1 MGGVRLTM
9 TAKNNLLWIFLRILE
24 MGMQILVFFIIL
36 LMLSYHIIGVSAAGI
51 VGCLATSGLPVLAL
65 YLVRLLIKNNIL
77 IVVCHT
83 AVAAFLLIRGVT
95 PEEKLAYILLGV
107 ALLIYSFSLSNSDKK
122 GGAEKIPIGFLTLF
136 VVAAML
142 GKSAGLENIKWAG
155 IYGGSIFIILQVLY
169 LNFDNVNKYLC
180 MNQEIAHL
188 PVKQIVAVNTFQM
201 SILVTLFCGIMIL
214 FSNKYVN
221 RMVEIISGFVG
232 GFITYIFRMIF
243 SLGKDYKPKSVLTG
257 GAGEGNGMDQMW
269 AIVEESI
276 WTDILNAIG
285 MIFGSVIGVVLVI
298 GFCVLIIVVVVKR
311 LKNISFGGESDVK
324 EFIVPGDVAE
334 FQWRRKMRGKQE
346 KGSGINYK
354 ARMLFKSHVIKAAAR
369 QGEQIRATMMP
380 RELSGLYLGVQEKD
394 VADIYEK
401 ARYSKENVTSE
412 EIAVL
417 KKLKV

>member
-1 MGGVRLTM
+1 M
-9 TAKNNLLWIFLRILE
+9 TAKNNLLWSFLRILE
-24 MGMQILVFFIIL
+24 MGMQVLTFFIIL

-51 VGCLATSGLPVLAL
+51 LGCLLMSGLPVVAL
-65 YLVRLLIKNNIL
+65 YFARLLIRNNML
-77 IVVCHT
+77 NVVCHM
-83 AVAAFLLIRGVT
+83 AVAVFLFFSGVT

-107 ALLIYSFSLSNSDKK
+107 ALLIYSFSLSNSGKK
-122 GGAEKIPIGFLTLF
+122 GGAEKIPIGFFCLF

-142 GKSAGLENIKWAG
+142 GKTAGLENIKWSG
-155 IYGGSIFIILQVLY
+155 IYGGSIFIIFQVLY

-221 RMVEIISGFVG
+221 RAVEIISGFVG
-232 GFITYIFRMIF
+232 GFITYVLRVIF

-257 GAGEGNGMDQMW
+257 GPGEGNGMEQMW

-285 MIFGSVIGVVLVI
+285 MIFGSVLGVVLVI
-298 GFCVLIIVVVVKR
+298 GFCVLIIVVVLKK

-324 EFIVPGDVAE
+324 EFIVPGDVVE
-334 FQWRRKMRGKQE
+334 FQWKRKKRGKQE
-346 KGSGINYK
+346 KGSGSNFK
-354 ARMLFKSHVIKAAAR
+354 ARMLFKSRVMKAAAGR
-369 QGEQIRATMMP
+369 GEQIRATMMP
-380 RELSGLYLGVQEKD
+380 HEISKLYLGAQEKD

-401 ARYSKENVTSE
+401 ARYSKETVTGE

-417 KKLKV
+417 KKLKF